1 MKWIGLLPGD
11 VRRHLMA
18 RKLFTVA
25 PPELTIEIAIDTI
38 ATAQLTSA
46 QLLFA
51 QASSWLYFQRRAHTN
66 EIDLMSISEMVLAP
80 PLGNAVFS

>member
-1 MKWIGLLPGD
+1 
-11 VRRHLMA
+11 MA

-51 QASSWLYFQRRAHTN
+51 QASSWLYFQRRVHSHTN
-66 EIDLMSISEMVLAP
+66 EIDLMSISEMVLVP
-80 PLGNAVFS
+80 PLGNAFFS

>member
-1 MKWIGLLPGD
+1 MKCSTLAC
-11 VRRHLMA
+11 RRFSPPFYLQQF
-18 RKLFTVA
+18 RPLFTVA

-66 EIDLMSISEMVLAP
+66 EIDLMPII
-80 PLGNAVFS
+80 